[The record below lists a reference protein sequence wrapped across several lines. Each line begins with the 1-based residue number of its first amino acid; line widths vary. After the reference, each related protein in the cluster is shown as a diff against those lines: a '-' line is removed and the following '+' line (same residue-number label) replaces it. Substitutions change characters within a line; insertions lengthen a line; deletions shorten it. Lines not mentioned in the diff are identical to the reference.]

1 MLFEIGHNQVNTNLT
16 HQLQNTHSEKINVC
30 SWMCDQKL
38 DRWDEFTL
46 NNGIGKYKQEGI
58 LVGSSEKM
66 IGSRLEAGF
75 GVCLGVAEKCIGNYG
90 DKNEYVADPFIFV
103 MLVFV
108 CFRLLF

>member
-16 HQLQNTHSEKINVC
+16 YQLQNTHSEKINVC

-103 MLVFV
+103 MIVFV